1 MLTARI
7 LLVEDD
13 EIMRVTLFDR
23 LRKQHWQVDE
33 AENGKTA
40 LAMIEAKEYQLVLS
54 DIRLP
59 GLDGNQLLDEVVR
72 LSPGTDVILMTAYGS
87 TDDAVTCL
95 KKGAADYILKPFDPD
110 DLIIRIRRLLEM
122 RAIKARCQSLEDAG
136 GQRPQPI
143 VGSSPAIRN
152 VLNLIGQVAMSDSSV
167 LITGESGT
175 GKELI
180 AAAIHHGSRRAA
192 GPYVCLNC
200 AAIPEGLM
208 ESELFGH
215 EKGAFT
221 GATTRKPGRFEL
233 AHSGTI
239 LLDEIGDLPLPLQ
252 AKLLR
257 VLQERQIE
265 RVGGTRAISID
276 VRVICA
282 TAKRLSDEV
291 AAGRFR
297 EDLFYR
303 LQVIPIEAPALRD
316 RKEDIPELCRA
327 FLEEFSRERGIAFRL
342 SDAARQVL
350 QGYDFPG
357 NVRELRNIME
367 RATVLAHSPVIEPWN
382 LPAEL
387 AGRGEAPEA
396 EPDSFEL
403 AVVLARAEKR
413 CICRALRQSG
423 GNKTQ
428 AAELLG
434 ISRKNLWEKMKLHR
448 LEG

>member
-1 MLTARI
+1 MGAARI

-13 EIMRVTLFDR
+13 EIMRVTLYDR
-23 LRKQHWQVDE
+23 LRKQQWQVDQ
-33 AENGKTA
+33 AEDGKTA
-40 LAMIEAKEYQLVLS
+40 LAMIEVEEYHLVLS
-54 DIRLP
+54 DIRMP

-87 TDDAVTCL
+87 TDDAVSCL

-110 DLIIRIRRLLEM
+110 DLTIRIRRLFEM
-122 RAIKARCQSLEDAG
+122 RAIKARCQSLEESG
-136 GQRPQPI
+136 GRQPQPI
-143 VGSSPAIRN
+143 VGSSPAIRA
-152 VLNLIGQVAMSDSSV
+152 VVHLIGQVAMSDSSV

-180 AAAIHHGSRRAA
+180 AAAIHHGSRRAL

-221 GATTRKPGRFEL
+221 GAVARKIGRFEL
-233 AHSGTI
+233 ANTGTI

-257 VLQERQIE
+257 VLQEREIE
-265 RVGGTRAISID
+265 RVGGTRPIKID
-276 VRVICA
+276 VRVVCA
-282 TAKRLSDEV
+282 TAKKLADEV
-291 AAGRFR
+291 ARGRFR

-303 LQVIPIEAPALRD
+303 LQVIPIEAPPLRH
-316 RKEDIPELCRA
+316 RVEDIPELCRA
-327 FLEEFSRERGIAFRL
+327 FLDDFSRERGISFRL
-342 SDAARQVL
+342 SAAALKVL
-350 QGYDFPG
+350 QSYDFPG

-387 AGRGEAPEA
+387 AGGGARPEP
-396 EPDSFEL
+396 EPATLKL
-403 AVVLARAEKR
+403 AVVLARAER
-413 CICRALRQSG
+413 GCIRNALRQSG
-423 GNKTQ
+423 GNKTE
-428 AAELLG
+428 AASLLG

-448 LEG
+448 IEA